1 MNLWSAALSRE
12 EERALVSDRSE
23 EPIEPPCC
31 PAARANNAA
40 TIRDIK
46 PKQRL
51 NFVDKVKLL
60 RVTRSTI
67 EYWGIGNRNNQELFA
82 FWERA
87 SCSFSEAVRL

>member
-31 PAARANNAA
+31 AAARANNAA

-67 EYWGIGNRNNQELFA
+67 EYLGIGNRNNQELFA
-82 FWERA
+82 FWERV